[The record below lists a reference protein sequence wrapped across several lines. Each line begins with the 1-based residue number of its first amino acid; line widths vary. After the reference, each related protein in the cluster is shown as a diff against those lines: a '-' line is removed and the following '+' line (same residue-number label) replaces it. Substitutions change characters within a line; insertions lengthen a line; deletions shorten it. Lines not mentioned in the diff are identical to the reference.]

1 MYKDELICI
10 HHLFTYVMR
19 FLVENGAPKSHF
31 EGYRALGVNPQHT
44 HKIKDEHKRAI
55 FSLASGISYVLAE
68 NDGTVPR
75 SVGTKMVDLAKR
87 CGRGRR

>member
-1 MYKDELICI
+1 MYKDELIRI
-10 HHLFTYVMR
+10 HQLFTYVMR
-19 FLVENGAPKSHF
+19 FLVENGAQKAHF
-31 EGYRALGVNPQHT
+31 EGYRALGVSPHHA
-44 HKIKDEHKRAI
+44 HKVKDEHKRAI

-75 SVGTKMVDLAKR
+75 SVGKKMVDLAKK